1 MKTLNLIITRI
12 EGFAEIVADVLLF
25 AIMVIVFLDVLLRY
39 LFNSPLFWAFDVI
52 SLYLMAA
59 VFFLSLSA
67 AYSAHCHIGI
77 DILVQSFSKNGQ
89 RIAEI
94 FTCLLAIPFFS
105 LVIAV
110 GTERAYNHWF
120 NGDAISGLIAWPTWI
135 GAALVPIGCFLLVIR
150 LAFRLIG
157 HITSLVTGRS
167 VIELLSVDT
176 ESRE

>member
-1 MKTLNLIITRI
+1 MNTLNRIIMRI
-12 EGFAEIVADVLLF
+12 ERLAQDVADVLLF

-39 LFNSPLFWAFDVI
+39 LFSSPLFWAYDVI

-59 VFFLSLSA
+59 VFFLSLSS

-77 DILVQSFSKNGQ
+77 DILVQTFSKNGQ
-89 RIAEI
+89 RLAEI

-110 GTERAYNHWF
+110 GAERAYNHWI

-135 GAALVPIGCFLLVIR
+135 AAALVPIGCFLLVIR

-157 HITSLVTGRS
+157 HITSLVTGRN
-167 VIELLSVDT
+167 VIDLLSANT
-176 ESRE
+176 ELSE